1 MGKLCCRFHGKCKR
15 IFVCVP
21 CCCLLCNI
29 CVSYNSSD
37 SIFLLFI
44 FLFFF
49 SFFFKY
55 ILIFVQPHTQE
66 LVKRNPPSGFT
77 ASHVH
82 AIPISSYYIYFIIIL
97 RSCGHF
103 NVRRRQIII
112 ADCAVG
118 NINSTKKNFSSISL
132 GARKK

>member
-1 MGKLCCRFHGKCKR
+1 MESVKEFLCVCRVAVYCATSAYLIIPR
-15 IFVCVP
+15 IQFSSFLSSSSSSP
-21 CCCLLCNI
+21 FSSNI
-29 CVSYNSSD
+29 FWYLSSRTH
-37 SIFLLFI
+37 
-44 FLFFF
+44 
-49 SFFFKY
+49 KK
-55 ILIFVQPHTQE
+55 